1 MNILNQL
8 TIRTRLLIG
17 FLSIVSLLVAAGLVA
32 WLGMERQA
40 QATAA
45 MLHQDIA
52 LNNASNAIREG
63 LVGMRRYEKDVLIN
77 VARLDNVK
85 SYKAQWDERMQF
97 TRGALGRAIVLAAS
111 DEEKET
117 VRKLAEGLAQY
128 EEGFASVYA
137 SIQQA
142 EFVSTA
148 EGNAAMEKFKA
159 TIRDIEASTVKLS
172 ESAQQKADAVES
184 ALQRSKNATVALLA
198 GIVALSALLGLAIG
212 WLVSRSITVPMQQA
226 VATARQ
232 VAAGDLTT
240 VVNVSGRGETAE
252 LLEALRRMSEGLRT
266 IVAQVRASTDTITI
280 ASSEIAAGNQD
291 LSQRTEEQASS
302 LEETASSMEELTSAV
317 KQSADHA
324 GQANQLAASASEIAV
339 KGGAV
344 VGDVVSTM
352 GAISDSSK
360 KIADIIGVIDGI
372 AFQTNILALNA
383 AVEAARAG
391 EQGRG
396 FAVVAG
402 EVRNLAQRS
411 AAAAKEI
418 KALIEDSVGKVDSGA
433 KLVDQAGQT
442 IEEVVSS
449 IKRVTDIMAEIT
461 AASQEQS
468 SGIEQVNQ
476 AVTQMDQVTQ
486 QNAALVEEAAA
497 AAESMQQQAQ
507 TLAQA
512 VAVFK
517 IGAQAKVVETPK
529 PSARASDAPR
539 VERRGPNRSKNVAR
553 LPAASAKPAAA
564 VKSGTDDEWT
574 EF

>member
-1 MNILNQL
+1 MKVWHKILVAPAVAIVFLVLFGVVSYVVLNRQNSALADLKENRFASYQLVAHAEQAVSEVHSNVYRLLTWLGNLKEDKVKLITEEQKARIKTVAKQMSDFGARADLDPEERKAAETIVKKLAKYEGDVDMAIDLSTADAATGMSAMQTADAGFQSLLKDMNQL
-8 TIRTRLLIG
+8 VDSEKG
-17 FLSIVSLLVAAGLVA
+17 FAQVSYDRARSAFAAVLVMLVAILV
-32 WLGMERQA
+32 
-40 QATAA
+40 
-45 MLHQDIA
+45 
-52 LNNASNAIREG
+52 
-63 LVGMRRYEKDVLIN
+63 V
-77 VARLDNVK
+77 
-85 SYKAQWDERMQF
+85 
-97 TRGALGRAIVLAAS
+97 
-111 DEEKET
+111 
-117 VRKLAEGLAQY
+117 
-128 EEGFASVYA
+128 
-137 SIQQA
+137 
-142 EFVSTA
+142 
-148 EGNAAMEKFKA
+148 
-159 TIRDIEASTVKLS
+159 
-172 ESAQQKADAVES
+172 
-184 ALQRSKNATVALLA
+184 
-198 GIVALSALLGLAIG
+198 
-212 WLVSRSITVPMQQA
+212 A
-226 VATARQ
+226 VA
-232 VAAGDLTT
+232 
-240 VVNVSGRGETAE
+240 VSGGVAVF
-252 LLEALRRMSEGLRT
+252 MSRT
-266 IVAQVRASTDTITI
+266 IVRPLREAISAADRIAGGDLASNVDATGSDETADLMRALSNMNASLAKIVGEVRVSTDTIGT
-280 ASSEIAAGNQD
+280 ASREIAAGNQD

-302 LEETASSMEELTSAV
+302 LEETASSMEQLSSTV
-317 KQSADHA
+317 RQNADNA
-324 GQANQLAASASEIAV
+324 RQANQLAASASEIAV

-352 GAISDSSK
+352 GAISQSSK

-418 KALIEDSVGKVDSGA
+418 KALIEDSVGKVDSGT

-442 IEEVVSS
+442 MEEVVSS

-497 AAESMQQQAQ
+497 AAESMQQQAHQ
-507 TLAQA
+507 LAGA

-517 IGAQAKVVETPK
+517 LDASQAKAAVTAK
-529 PSARASDAPR
+529 PVASARKAPL
-539 VERRGPNRSKNVAR
+539 VERRGPNRAKNVTR
-553 LPAASAKPAAA
+553 LPAASAKPASVA
-564 VKSGTDDEWT
+564 KSGTDDEWT

>member
-1 MNILNQL
+1 MKIGNLSVGK
-8 TIRTRLLIG
+8 RLGLGFGAMVVLIVAVAG
-17 FLSIVSLLVAAGLVA
+17 LGVQRLVMVASQTDSIVNDMYVQLELASGVRDLINDAASGL
-32 WLGMERQA
+32 RD
-40 QATAA
+40 A
-45 MLHQDIA
+45 MLSSDQEQVKKNLA
-52 LNNASNAIREG
+52 
-63 LVGMRRYEKDVLIN
+63 V
-77 VARLDNVK
+77 VA
-85 SYKAQWDERMQF
+85 
-97 TRGALGRAIVLAAS
+97 
-111 DEEKET
+111 
-117 VRKLAEGLAQY
+117 
-128 EEGFASVYA
+128 
-137 SIQQA
+137 
-142 EFVSTA
+142 
-148 EGNAAMEKFKA
+148 
-159 TIRDIEASTVKLS
+159 EA
-172 ESAQQKADAVES
+172 
-184 ALQRSKNATVALLA
+184 SKNASDKLARLEKMLVTPKEKELFATLTGARGAYREAREPVLKAIADGKRDQAREQFFNAVVPAQKRYFGLVDDFVTAQEEEMKEAGVEADKVQRSAVFTMTSLAVVAAVLATV
-198 GIVALSALLGLAIG
+198 LAI
-212 WLVSRSITVPMQQA
+212 WVTRSITRPLHRA
-226 VATARQ
+226 VA
-232 VAAGDLTT
+232 VAQHVAVGDLTE
-240 VVNVSGRGETAE
+240 VVEVSGNDEMAQLLRALKDMNESLGKIVGE
-252 LLEALRRMSEGLRT
+252 
-266 IVAQVRASTDTITI
+266 VRASTDTITT

-302 LEETASSMEELTSAV
+302 LEETASSMEELTSTV
-317 KQSADHA
+317 KQNADNA
-324 GQANQLAASASEIAV
+324 RQASQLATSASEIAV

-352 GAISDSSK
+352 GAISESSK

-411 AAAAKEI
+411 AGAAKEI
-418 KALIEDSVGKVDSGA
+418 KALIEDSVGKVDSGT

-442 IEEVVSS
+442 MEEVVSS

-507 TLAQA
+507 ALAQA

-517 IGAQAKVVETPK
+517 LDASHAKFAVTTK
-529 PSARASDAPR
+529 PVASVRKASF
-539 VERRGPNRSKNVAR
+539 VERRGPTRAKNVAR

-564 VKSGTDDEWT
+564 AKSGTDDEWT